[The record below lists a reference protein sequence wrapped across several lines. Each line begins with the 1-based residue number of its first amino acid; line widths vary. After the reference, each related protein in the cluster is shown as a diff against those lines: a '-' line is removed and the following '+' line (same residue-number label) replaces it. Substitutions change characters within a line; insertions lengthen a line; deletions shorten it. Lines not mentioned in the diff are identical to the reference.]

1 MQGAMQGGR
10 ALLGIGLLL
19 LGSTAAGLV
28 VLVPAVPVAAGA
40 VGGLVLVAAGLWLLV
55 TDVRDR
61 LLGLRVSVR
70 ADPVLQRVV
79 PRRYGDDA
87 SRAWDLLTL
96 AADGPEPGVERLRVA
111 AEAAADVDDLAVR
124 LGLAS

>member
-1 MQGAMQGGR
+1 MHGGR

-28 VLVPAVPVAAGA
+28 VLVPAVPVAVGA
-40 VGGLVLVAAGLWLLV
+40 VAGLVLVVAGLWLLV

-70 ADPVLQRVV
+70 ADPVLQAVV
-79 PRRYGDDA
+79 PRRYGEDA
-87 SRAWDLLTL
+87 DRAWDLLVL
-96 AADGPEPGVERLRVA
+96 SADGPDPDVERLRVA
-111 AEAAADVDDLAVR
+111 AEAAADVDDLAAR
-124 LGLAS
+124 LGLAP